1 MDKTYLDSDRFHI
14 NNYTRYKTF
23 STIKYGGCVI
33 YVRDTYNTNMVS
45 SLSGSNS
52 FSDYL
57 YVNISIPGSV
67 KPLCVGAYYRHNKH
81 DKNTLHKFIDQL
93 DTQLHS
99 TDIRNKRVIIM
110 GDMNI
115 DLTKLSTNNDIELYF
130 NTLTCHNFESHINS
144 PTRVQYNTKSN
155 TLYSATL
162 IDHIFSN
169 LAEYECIAGNILYAD
184 SDHYANFL
192 SVSKLKDN
200 HAAKRVHHPL
210 YKRNYSSID
219 VDLLLSDFNNV
230 DWNINVLNKNIT
242 LNEAVLNF
250 TAQLDILCDKHAP
263 LKKVPKRKV
272 NYIYKP
278 WITKQILPYIIAK
291 NKLAAKRHRNPTEF
305 RKARNFVNNL
315 VNASRNK
322 YFKQYFTEHSKDAKK
337 VWEGIRCAI
346 ECHKCKSNTIESV
359 IDTKGSTITDSK
371 SIACAFANY
380 FKEIPH
386 QCISKLPQNISNDSY
401 SKYLHNSNSSSM
413 FLSDT
418 DTAEVYDIINTLKS
432 NKSPGPLKFSNHF
445 LKLLNSHISPLISSL
460 INRSF
465 DESLMPECLKIGKQT
480 PVFKGGDNILSNY
493 RPITVVNSIAK
504 VFEKAVN
511 ARLTKYLDKFNLLT
525 DNQFGFRAQH
535 ATSHAMIKLYDEA
548 LTGLDNKSC
557 KTGSVLLDISK
568 AFDCV
573 DHEILLHKL
582 QHYGIRGNVCKWFES
597 FLTNR
602 THYVEINGIRSDS
615 YTPDIGV
622 PQGSV
627 LGPMLFI
634 IYVNDLPSSSSL
646 FSFSVFADDTSLL
659 LKSCRDVYHNTFITE
674 LNKVMDWFK
683 LNKLLLNYKKSQYIF
698 FGTHYTIQYKPE
710 FLLQDLYEVCPHYL
724 LLSEEYTDLEEQL
737 ADDSLQRAY
746 VKGEPLLKDLYEV
759 APYYTTREHTVTNQ
773 GILIEQ
779 DEVKYLGIIFDNTL
793 KFTTHINN
801 ITQKIGKVVGVLWKG
816 RSLPLS
822 IKLKIYYSLIY
833 SQLNFAILVWGSI
846 ISKNINGTT
855 EFEHVPKQLKNV
867 NTVHNKAV
875 RALVSARKTGPT
887 K

>member
-1 MDKTYLDSDRFHI
+1 
-14 NNYTRYKTF
+14 
-23 STIKYGGCVI
+23 
-33 YVRDTYNTNMVS
+33 
-45 SLSGSNS
+45 
-52 FSDYL
+52 
-57 YVNISIPGSV
+57 
-67 KPLCVGAYYRHNKH
+67 
-81 DKNTLHKFIDQL
+81 
-93 DTQLHS
+93 
-99 TDIRNKRVIIM
+99 
-110 GDMNI
+110 MN
-115 DLTKLSTNNDIELYF
+115 
-130 NTLTCHNFESHINS
+130 
-144 PTRVQYNTKSN
+144 
-155 TLYSATL
+155 
-162 IDHIFSN
+162 
-169 LAEYECIAGNILYAD
+169 
-184 SDHYANFL
+184 
-192 SVSKLKDN
+192 
-200 HAAKRVHHPL
+200 HPL

-250 TAQLDILCDKHAP
+250 TAQLDILCVKHAP
-263 LKKVPKRKV
+263 LKKVSKRKV

-278 WITKQILPYIIAK
+278 WITKHILPYIIAK

-315 VNASRNK
+315 VNASRHK
-322 YFKQYFTEHSKDAKK
+322 YFKRYFTEHSKDAKK

-346 ECHKCKSNTIESV
+346 EWHKSKSNTIESV

-401 SKYLHNSNSSSM
+401 SKYLYNSNSSSM

-460 INRSF
+460 INRLF

-480 PVFKGGDNILSNY
+480 PVSKGGDNILSNY

-548 LTGLDNKSC
+548 LTGLDNESC

-634 IYVNDLPSSSSL
+634 IYVNDLLSSSSL
-646 FSFSVFADDTSLL
+646 FSFSVFADDTGLL

-683 LNKLLLNYKKSQYIF
+683 LNKLLLNYKKSQYFF
-698 FGTHYTIQYKPE
+698 FGPHYPIQYEPE
-710 FLLQDLYEVCPHYL
+710 FLLQVLYEV
-724 LLSEEYTDLEEQL
+724 
-737 ADDSLQRAY
+737 
-746 VKGEPLLKDLYEV
+746 
-759 APYYTTREHTVTNQ
+759 
-773 GILIEQ
+773 
-779 DEVKYLGIIFDNTL
+779 
-793 KFTTHINN
+793 
-801 ITQKIGKVVGVLWKG
+801 
-816 RSLPLS
+816 
-822 IKLKIYYSLIY
+822 
-833 SQLNFAILVWGSI
+833 
-846 ISKNINGTT
+846 
-855 EFEHVPKQLKNV
+855 
-867 NTVHNKAV
+867 
-875 RALVSARKTGPT
+875 
-887 K
+887 

>member
-1 MDKTYLDSDRFHI
+1 
-14 NNYTRYKTF
+14 
-23 STIKYGGCVI
+23 
-33 YVRDTYNTNMVS
+33 
-45 SLSGSNS
+45 
-52 FSDYL
+52 
-57 YVNISIPGSV
+57 
-67 KPLCVGAYYRHNKH
+67 
-81 DKNTLHKFIDQL
+81 
-93 DTQLHS
+93 
-99 TDIRNKRVIIM
+99 
-110 GDMNI
+110 
-115 DLTKLSTNNDIELYF
+115 
-130 NTLTCHNFESHINS
+130 
-144 PTRVQYNTKSN
+144 
-155 TLYSATL
+155 
-162 IDHIFSN
+162 
-169 LAEYECIAGNILYAD
+169 
-184 SDHYANFL
+184 
-192 SVSKLKDN
+192 
-200 HAAKRVHHPL
+200 
-210 YKRNYSSID
+210 
-219 VDLLLSDFNNV
+219 
-230 DWNINVLNKNIT
+230 
-242 LNEAVLNF
+242 
-250 TAQLDILCDKHAP
+250 
-263 LKKVPKRKV
+263 
-272 NYIYKP
+272 
-278 WITKQILPYIIAK
+278 
-291 NKLAAKRHRNPTEF
+291 
-305 RKARNFVNNL
+305 
-315 VNASRNK
+315 
-322 YFKQYFTEHSKDAKK
+322 
-337 VWEGIRCAI
+337 
-346 ECHKCKSNTIESV
+346 
-359 IDTKGSTITDSK
+359 
-371 SIACAFANY
+371 
-380 FKEIPH
+380 
-386 QCISKLPQNISNDSY
+386 
-401 SKYLHNSNSSSM
+401 M

-432 NKSPGPLKFSNHF
+432 NKSPGPLKFSKHF

-493 RPITVVNSIAK
+493 RPITVVNNIAK

-511 ARLTKYLDKFNLLT
+511 VRLTKYLDKFNLLT

-557 KTGSVLLDISK
+557 KTCSVLLDISK

-597 FLTNR
+597 FVTNR

-615 YTPDIGV
+615 YTPDTGV

-627 LGPMLFI
+627 LGPILFV
-634 IYVNDLPSSSSL
+634 IYVNDLLSSSSL

-674 LNKVMDWFK
+674 LKKVMDWFK
-683 LNKLLLNYKKSQYIF
+683 LNRLLLNYKKSQYFF
-698 FGTHYTIQYKPE
+698 FGTHYPIQYEPE

-724 LLSEEYTDLEEQL
+724 LLSEKYTDLEEQL
-737 ADDSLQRAY
+737 ADDSLQRVY

-759 APYYTTREHTVTNQ
+759 APYYTTRVHIVINQ

-822 IKLKIYYSLIY
+822 IKLKIYYSLIH
-833 SQLNFAILVWGSI
+833 SQLNFAILVWESI
-846 ISKNINGTT
+846 ISKNINGST

-875 RALVSARKTGPT
+875 RALVCARKRDPLSKIFRELRLLKLIDIYYYNLGIFAYQTFTSGCPHFFDNYAISHNKHARYITRST
-887 K
+887 KNTAFDFTSDPIFYNQPHLQKTLQSIKFSAAVFVE

>member
-1 MDKTYLDSDRFHI
+1 
-14 NNYTRYKTF
+14 
-23 STIKYGGCVI
+23 
-33 YVRDTYNTNMVS
+33 
-45 SLSGSNS
+45 
-52 FSDYL
+52 
-57 YVNISIPGSV
+57 
-67 KPLCVGAYYRHNKH
+67 
-81 DKNTLHKFIDQL
+81 
-93 DTQLHS
+93 
-99 TDIRNKRVIIM
+99 
-110 GDMNI
+110 
-115 DLTKLSTNNDIELYF
+115 
-130 NTLTCHNFESHINS
+130 
-144 PTRVQYNTKSN
+144 
-155 TLYSATL
+155 
-162 IDHIFSN
+162 
-169 LAEYECIAGNILYAD
+169 
-184 SDHYANFL
+184 
-192 SVSKLKDN
+192 
-200 HAAKRVHHPL
+200 
-210 YKRNYSSID
+210 
-219 VDLLLSDFNNV
+219 
-230 DWNINVLNKNIT
+230 
-242 LNEAVLNF
+242 
-250 TAQLDILCDKHAP
+250 
-263 LKKVPKRKV
+263 
-272 NYIYKP
+272 
-278 WITKQILPYIIAK
+278 
-291 NKLAAKRHRNPTEF
+291 
-305 RKARNFVNNL
+305 
-315 VNASRNK
+315 
-322 YFKQYFTEHSKDAKK
+322 
-337 VWEGIRCAI
+337 
-346 ECHKCKSNTIESV
+346 
-359 IDTKGSTITDSK
+359 
-371 SIACAFANY
+371 
-380 FKEIPH
+380 
-386 QCISKLPQNISNDSY
+386 
-401 SKYLHNSNSSSM
+401 M

-627 LGPMLFI
+627 HGPMLLI

-698 FGTHYTIQYKPE
+698 FGPHYTIQYKPE

-759 APYYTTREHTVTNQ
+759 APYYTTREHIVTNQ

-846 ISKNINGTT
+846 ISKNINGST

-875 RALVSARKTGPT
+875 RALVSARKRDPLSKIFRELRLLKLIDIYYYNLGIFAYQTFTSGCPHFFDNYAISHNKHARYVTRST
-887 K
+887 KNTVFDFTSDPIFYNQPHLQKTLQSIKSSAAALWNKLPLTLKQLINVTTFKSQLKAWLTKDYISSRETITTDIT

>member
-57 YVNISIPGSV
+57 YVNISITGSV
-67 KPLCVGAYYRHNKH
+67 KPLCVDAYYRHNKH
-81 DKNTLHKFIDQL
+81 DKNTLRKFIDQL

-200 HAAKRVHHPL
+200 HAAKRVNHPL

-250 TAQLDILCDKHAP
+250 TAQLHILCVKHAP

-305 RKARNFVNNL
+305 RKVRNFVNNL
-315 VNASRNK
+315 VNASRHK

-337 VWEGIRCAI
+337 VWEGIKCAI
-346 ECHKCKSNTIESV
+346 EWHKCKSNTIESV

-386 QCISKLPQNISNDSY
+386 QRISKLPQNISNDSY

-480 PVFKGGDNILSNY
+480 PVSKGGDNILSNY

-511 ARLTKYLDKFNLLT
+511 PRLTKYLDKFNLLT
-525 DNQFGFRAQH
+525 DNHFGFRAQH

-602 THYVEINGIRSDS
+602 IYYVEINGIRSDS

-622 PQGSV
+622 PQGNV

-634 IYVNDLPSSSSL
+634 IYVNDLLNFLSL
-646 FSFSVFADDTSLL
+646 FLL
-659 LKSCRDVYHNTFITE
+659 
-674 LNKVMDWFK
+674 M
-683 LNKLLLNYKKSQYIF
+683 
-698 FGTHYTIQYKPE
+698 IQ
-710 FLLQDLYEVCPHYL
+710 
-724 LLSEEYTDLEEQL
+724 
-737 ADDSLQRAY
+737 AY
-746 VKGEPLLKDLYEV
+746 
-759 APYYTTREHTVTNQ
+759 
-773 GILIEQ
+773 
-779 DEVKYLGIIFDNTL
+779 F
-793 KFTTHINN
+793 
-801 ITQKIGKVVGVLWKG
+801 
-816 RSLPLS
+816 
-822 IKLKIYYSLIY
+822 
-833 SQLNFAILVWGSI
+833 
-846 ISKNINGTT
+846 
-855 EFEHVPKQLKNV
+855 
-867 NTVHNKAV
+867 
-875 RALVSARKTGPT
+875 
-887 K
+887 

>member
-1 MDKTYLDSDRFHI
+1 MDKAYLDSDRFHI

-57 YVNISIPGSV
+57 YVNISISGSV

-81 DKNTLHKFIDQL
+81 DENTLHKFIDQF

-250 TAQLDILCDKHAP
+250 TAQLDILCGKHAP

-315 VNASRNK
+315 VNASRHK

-346 ECHKCKSNTIESV
+346 EWHKCKSNTIESV

-386 QCISKLPQNISNDSY
+386 QCISKLPQKTSLMIVIVNIYTTLTPPVCFYLIPILRKYMILLILSNQIKVLD
-401 SKYLHNSNSSSM
+401 
-413 FLSDT
+413 
-418 DTAEVYDIINTLKS
+418 
-432 NKSPGPLKFSNHF
+432 
-445 LKLLNSHISPLISSL
+445 LLNSLI
-460 INRSF
+460 
-465 DESLMPECLKIGKQT
+465 
-480 PVFKGGDNILSNY
+480 
-493 RPITVVNSIAK
+493 
-504 VFEKAVN
+504 
-511 ARLTKYLDKFNLLT
+511 
-525 DNQFGFRAQH
+525 
-535 ATSHAMIKLYDEA
+535 TS
-548 LTGLDNKSC
+548 
-557 KTGSVLLDISK
+557 
-568 AFDCV
+568 
-573 DHEILLHKL
+573 
-582 QHYGIRGNVCKWFES
+582 
-597 FLTNR
+597 
-602 THYVEINGIRSDS
+602 
-615 YTPDIGV
+615 
-622 PQGSV
+622 
-627 LGPMLFI
+627 
-634 IYVNDLPSSSSL
+634 
-646 FSFSVFADDTSLL
+646 
-659 LKSCRDVYHNTFITE
+659 
-674 LNKVMDWFK
+674 
-683 LNKLLLNYKKSQYIF
+683 
-698 FGTHYTIQYKPE
+698 
-710 FLLQDLYEVCPHYL
+710 
-724 LLSEEYTDLEEQL
+724 
-737 ADDSLQRAY
+737 
-746 VKGEPLLKDLYEV
+746 
-759 APYYTTREHTVTNQ
+759 
-773 GILIEQ
+773 
-779 DEVKYLGIIFDNTL
+779 
-793 KFTTHINN
+793 
-801 ITQKIGKVVGVLWKG
+801 
-816 RSLPLS
+816 
-822 IKLKIYYSLIY
+822 
-833 SQLNFAILVWGSI
+833 
-846 ISKNINGTT
+846 
-855 EFEHVPKQLKNV
+855 
-867 NTVHNKAV
+867 
-875 RALVSARKTGPT
+875 
-887 K
+887 